1 MNMILIFGMK
11 ELMGLEV
18 ELLVS
23 KNNIVKIQEG
33 WTNFFL
39 VVCPREVPKNYLAWK

>member
-1 MNMILIFGMK
+1 MILIFGMK
-11 ELMGLEV
+11 ELMGMEV

-33 WTNFFL
+33 
-39 VVCPREVPKNYLAWK
+39 